1 MMHSSYLNTR
11 LRLYTQKGRSRLDNL
26 LAKMGI
32 SQDHAR
38 QAWTHTPVALKRDL
52 SEKVEKV
59 QGGMGLEMVQEG
71 GFERSWGFKGVWSAG
86 DVVEVIEALLV
97 LSPGG
102 SEGKENVKP
111 SEDAGAKERFRAR
124 EGEMKAEWV
133 ARFYRAL
140 DAVDK

>member
-1 MMHSSYLNTR
+1 
-11 LRLYTQKGRSRLDNL
+11 
-26 LAKMGI
+26 MGI

-38 QAWTHTPVALKRDL
+38 QAWTHTPALLKKEL
-52 SEKVEKV
+52 KKKVVKV
-59 QGGMGLEMVQEG
+59 QGGMGLELVQEG

-102 SEGKENVKP
+102 GEGKENVRP
-111 SEDAGAKERFRAR
+111 SEQNAGAKERFRAR

-133 ARFYRAL
+133 TRFYRAL
-140 DAVDK
+140 DAVDKSLPPRISN